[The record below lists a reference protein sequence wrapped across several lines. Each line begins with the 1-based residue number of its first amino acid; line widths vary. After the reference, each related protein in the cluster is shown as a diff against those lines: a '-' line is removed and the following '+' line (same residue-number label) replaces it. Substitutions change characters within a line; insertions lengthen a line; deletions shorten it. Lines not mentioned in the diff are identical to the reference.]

1 MPTSP
6 EEVKKYNDMLDTLIE
21 EYPELEE
28 EASALGSAIADI
40 DMGEEEFGD
49 EDMVIAPDM
58 EEGLEDEEDIMM
70 LEDDEDEDEE
80 DILL

>member
-1 MPTSP
+1 MPRSP

-21 EYPELEE
+21 DYPELEE

-40 DMGEEEFGD
+40 DIGDDEGEED
-49 EDMVIAPDM
+49 IMIAPDM

-70 LEDDEDEDEE
+70 LDEDEDEDDE